1 MPSVYLQAAGAV
13 VAAPLALPN
22 VGLEPVPA
30 SRPDCLYAGTLEHL
44 SVHSWAEQSLFLPSA
59 LTAALSAECRR
70 RADDGSFRLAGV
82 GTGSGRVTLPTLR
95 GDRIL
100 WLERGLSDACDAYLR
115 IMEDVRLAL
124 NGLFFLGLRDYETH
138 FACYAPGAGYVR
150 HLDRFRDSDARVV
163 SAVLYLN
170 QAWTATDGGAL
181 RLHPPGGVPIEIQPD
196 AGRLV
201 LFLSAE
207 MPHEVL
213 PSTRDRLSLAG
224 WFRQAPK

>member
-1 MPSVYLQAAGAV
+1 MPSVYPQAAGAV
-13 VAAPLALPN
+13 VAAPLALAD
-22 VGLEPVPA
+22 VGLAPVPV
-30 SRPDCLYAGTLEHL
+30 PTPECLSAHTLEHL
-44 SVHSWAEQSLFLPSA
+44 SVHSWAEQSLFLLPS
-59 LTAALSAECRR
+59 LTDALSAECRR

-100 WLERGLSDACDAYLR
+100 WLERGLSDACDAYLGV
-115 IMEDVRLAL
+115 MEGVRQAL
-124 NGLFFLGLRDYETH
+124 NGQFFLGLRDYETH

-170 QAWTATDGGAL
+170 EAWTATDGGAL
-181 RLHPPGGVPIEIQPD
+181 RLHPPGGLPVEVQPD

-201 LFLSAE
+201 LFMSAE

>member
-1 MPSVYLQAAGAV
+1 MSSVCPLAAGIAV
-13 VAAPLALPN
+13 SAPA
-22 VGLEPVPA
+22 PVPA
-30 SRPDCLYAGTLEHL
+30 PLCPSGILLAATLDHL
-44 SVHSWAEQSLFLPSA
+44 ADHGWADQPLFLPSL
-59 LTAALSAECRR
+59 LTADLAAECRQ
-70 RADDGSFRLAGV
+70 RADDGSFRPAGV
-82 GTGSGRVTLPTLR
+82 GIGSARVTVPTLR

-100 WLERGLSDACDAYLR
+100 WLERGLSPACDAY
-115 IMEDVRLAL
+115 MQVMDSVRDAL
-124 NGLFFLGLRDYETH
+124 NAQFFLGLRDYETH

-150 HLDRFRDSDARVV
+150 HLDRFRDNDARVV

-170 QAWTATDGGAL
+170 EGWSLADGGAL
-181 RLHPPGGVPIEIQPD
+181 RLHPPGSASIDVQPD

-201 LFLSAE
+201 LFMSAD

>member
-1 MPSVYLQAAGAV
+1 MPSVC
-13 VAAPLALPN
+13 LPA
-22 VGLEPVPA
+22 VGLAVPA
-30 SRPDCLYAGTLEHL
+30 PVVGQAGILPATTLDHL
-44 SVHSWAEQSLFLPSA
+44 ADHGWAEQSLFLPASHISDLA
-59 LTAALSAECRR
+59 AECRR
-70 RADDGSFRLAGV
+70 RADDGSFRPAGV
-82 GTGSGRVTLPTLR
+82 GIGSARVTMPTLR

-100 WLERGLSDACDAYLR
+100 WLERGLSGACDAYLQV
-115 IMEDVRLAL
+115 MDGVRQAL
-124 NGLFFLGLRDYETH
+124 NAQFFLGLRDYETH

-170 QAWTATDGGAL
+170 DAWLSADGGAF
-181 RLHPPGGVPIEIQPD
+181 RLHPPGGKAIDILPD

-201 LFLSAE
+201 LFMSAD

>member
-1 MPSVYLQAAGAV
+1 MPSVYPQAAGAV
-13 VAAPLALPN
+13 VAAPCAPLAPPD
-22 VGLEPVPA
+22 VGAVPT
-30 SRPDCLYAGTLEHL
+30 PECLSARTLEHL
-44 SVHSWAEQSLFLPSA
+44 SAHAWAEQSLFLPSS

-100 WLERGLSDACDAYLR
+100 WLERGLSDACDAYLA
-115 IMEDVRLAL
+115 IMEVVRHAL
-124 NGLFFLGLRDYETH
+124 NGQFFLGLRDYETH
-138 FACYAPGAGYVR
+138 FACYTPGAGYVR

-170 QAWTATDGGAL
+170 DAWTATDGGAL
-181 RLHPPGGVPIEIQPD
+181 RLHPPGGLPIEVQPD

-201 LFLSAE
+201 LFMSAE

-213 PSTRDRLSLAG
+213 PSRRDRLSLAG